1 MRTLVCG
8 TASAVIAVAVLATPA
23 AAAQKTI
30 TYTCLNT
37 GGPFDDVSLFNVTV
51 SAPDT
56 GTKGGKV
63 AVTFR
68 PDTGF
73 TVKEAIPAGTKVTVT
88 ARMKV
93 TGATTTEAAESA
105 SQTTAQQLAVGASFI
120 LPTVTAEVTATA
132 SATQLELKATVLEA
146 LSVAVEG
153 ANGKTFNCLPQGE
166 TVLTVPL
173 TSGGSQDQES
183 DAVDSP
189 TPTQEEDP
197 VTETTPDDAPVRK
210 TPVGSAET
218 GGGGDAGADGR
229 LVMLTG
235 AGLLL
240 VAGVGGLVMRGRRS

>member
-1 MRTLVCG
+1 MRTLACG
-8 TASAVIAVAVLATPA
+8 TASAVIAVAILAAPA

-63 AVTFR
+63 TVTFR

-105 SQTTAQQLAVGASFI
+105 SQTTAQQLAVGASFL

-132 SATQLELKATVLEA
+132 SATQLELKATVLEN
-146 LSVAVEG
+146 LSVAVGEG
-153 ANGKTFNCLPQGE
+153 ASGKAFNCLPQGE

-173 TSGGSQDQES
+173 TSGGAPEE
-183 DAVDSP
+183 DSP
-189 TPTQEEDP
+189 TPSQEDDP
-197 VTETTPDDAPVRK
+197 VVETTPDDQPVRK

-218 GGGGDAGADGR
+218 GGGGEAGTDGR

-240 VAGVGGLVMRGRRS
+240 AAGVGGLVLRGRRSG